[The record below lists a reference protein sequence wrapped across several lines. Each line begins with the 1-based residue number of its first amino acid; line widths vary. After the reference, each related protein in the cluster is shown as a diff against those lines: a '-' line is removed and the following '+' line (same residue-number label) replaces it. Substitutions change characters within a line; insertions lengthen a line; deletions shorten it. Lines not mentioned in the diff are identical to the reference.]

1 MAVLFTW
8 IDRGEVNRRSA
19 NQFYSVIQLANS
31 HVRRLMSEKAQ
42 HDEAME
48 RAKEEFKH
56 ALQAILAQC
65 KYTSWFVFFFSYGTR
80 YPLAPHQ
87 HFRKKN
93 ESVSCQLEELFV
105 L

>member
-65 KYTSWFVFFFSYGTR
+65 KYTSWFVFFFIW
-80 YPLAPHQ
+80 H
-87 HFRKKN
+87 K
-93 ESVSCQLEELFV
+93 VSISTSSTF
-105 L
+105 

>member
-65 KYTSWFVFFFSYGTR
+65 KYTSWFVCFFIW
-80 YPLAPHQ
+80 H
-87 HFRKKN
+87 K
-93 ESVSCQLEELFV
+93 VSISTSSTF
-105 L
+105 